1 MGLFVWAVSVML
13 LCYRIFNL
21 LFIGGNMYRGKLFLD
36 FGEHL
41 KKDEIHKL
49 MELLDKTL
57 DDFVK
62 DNGGDGTT
70 IDDYGTYLTQK

>member
-1 MGLFVWAVSVML
+1 
-13 LCYRIFNL
+13 
-21 LFIGGNMYRGKLFLD
+21 MYRGKLFLD

-41 KKDEIHKL
+41 KEDEIHKL